1 MITGG
6 AGFIGSHLVDALVSR
21 GAEVVILDNLSSG
34 KIDNISHHQG
44 NPNVKFIK
52 GDLLNP
58 QDIEPAVNDCEIVFH
73 LAANPDVRTGS
84 SNPQSHFNQNV
95 MATYNLLEV
104 LRKKNNVKVLAF
116 TSSSTVYGEAP
127 TPTPEDYGELKPIS
141 VYGATKLACE
151 ALISAYAHSYGFR
164 AIIYRLANI
173 IGSRST
179 HGVIVDFIKKLSENP
194 SELEILGDGTQKKS
208 YLHVSDCIDAM
219 LLAIEKT
226 SNQVDIFNIGSEDQI
241 NVMTIARLVVEEMG
255 LKNVKFKLTGG
266 VHGGRGWIGDVK
278 NMLLDISKLKGLGW
292 KPRFNSLEAVRRT
305 IREILKGG
313 AAKIRNRPESY

>member
-1 MITGG
+1 MLLRLNRNRVLVTGG

-21 GAEVVILDNLSSG
+21 GAEVTILDNLSSG

-58 QDIEPAVNDCEIVFH
+58 QDIELAVNDCEIVFH
-73 LAANPDVRTGS
+73 LAANPDVRAGS
-84 SNPQSHFNQNV
+84 SDPQSHFNQNV
-95 MATYNLLEV
+95 VATYNLLEV
-104 LRKKNNVKVLAF
+104 LRRKSEVRVLAF

-179 HGVIVDFIKKLSENP
+179 HGVIFDFIKKLSENP

-226 SNQVDIFNIGSEDQI
+226 SSQVDIFNIGSEDQI
-241 NVMTIARLVVEEMG
+241 DVMTIARFVVEEMG

-266 VHGGRGWIGDVK
+266 IDGGRGWVGDVK
-278 NMLLDISKLKGLGW
+278 HMLLDISKIKRLGW
-292 KPRFNSLEAVRRT
+292 KPRYNSAEAIRRAVK
-305 IREILKGG
+305 EVL
-313 AAKIRNRPESY
+313 AL

>member
-1 MITGG
+1 MSPRLNRSKVLVTGG

-21 GAEVVILDNLSSG
+21 GAEVTILDNLSSG
-34 KIDNISHHQG
+34 KIDNISHHLRKST
-44 NPNVKFIK
+44 VKFIK

-58 QDIEPAVNDCEIVFH
+58 QDIELAVNDCEIIFH
-73 LAANPDVRTGS
+73 LAANPDVREGS

-95 MATYNLLEV
+95 VATYNLLEV
-104 LRKKNNVKVLAF
+104 LRRKSEVRVLAF

-127 TPTPEDYGELKPIS
+127 TPTPEDCGELKPIS

-164 AIIYRLANI
+164 AVIYRLANI

-179 HGVIVDFIKKLSENP
+179 HGVIVDFIKKLSKNP

-219 LLAIEKT
+219 LLAIEKI
-226 SNQVDIFNIGSEDQI
+226 SNEVEIFNIGSEDQ
-241 NVMTIARLVVEEMG
+241 VDVLTIAKIVVGEMG
-255 LKNVKFKLTGG
+255 LKDVKFRLTGG
-266 VHGGRGWIGDVK
+266 VDGGRGWVGDVK
-278 NMLLDISKLKGLGW
+278 NMLLDVSRLKKLGW
-292 KPRFNSLEAVRRT
+292 KPRYNSAEAVRQVVK
-305 IREILKGG
+305 EILT
-313 AAKIRNRPESY
+313 S

>member
-1 MITGG
+1 MLSRLNRSRVLVTGG

-21 GAEVVILDNLSSG
+21 GAEVTILDNLSSG

-58 QDIEPAVNDCEIVFH
+58 QDIEPAVKDCEIIFH
-73 LAANPDVRTGS
+73 LAANPDVRAGS
-84 SNPQSHFNQNV
+84 SDLQNHFNQNV

-104 LRKKNNVKVLAF
+104 LRKKSNVEVLAF
-116 TSSSTVYGEAP
+116 TSSSTVYGEAL

-164 AIIYRLANI
+164 AVIYRLANI
-173 IGSRST
+173 VGSRST
-179 HGVIVDFIKKLSENP
+179 HGVIFDFIKKLSENP
-194 SELEILGDGTQKKS
+194 SQLEILGDGTQKKS

-226 SNQVDIFNIGSEDQI
+226 CN
-241 NVMTIARLVVEEMG
+241 
-255 LKNVKFKLTGG
+255 
-266 VHGGRGWIGDVK
+266 
-278 NMLLDISKLKGLGW
+278 
-292 KPRFNSLEAVRRT
+292 
-305 IREILKGG
+305 
-313 AAKIRNRPESY
+313 